1 MPATKQLGP
10 NSLGAL
16 ARFGLLALVP
26 VVALGAILGHE
37 LNVSIQQRYLETARS
52 SGSLITQVGIR
63 PILNAQ
69 ELTEGL
75 TAEQIA
81 NVDDKLQGA
90 ADHFQAALIDGQL
103 RFVEPFLQSVDL
115 SRRFEDLRFRIGCV
129 AAPPKEDGPCDFLIT
144 TVLSFWHRRSLHCG
158 CGSGR

>member
-1 MPATKQLGP
+1 MPATKHLGP

-37 LNVSIQQRYLETARS
+37 LNVDIQQRYLETSRT
-52 SGSLITQVGIR
+52 SGSLITQVAIR

-69 ELTEGL
+69 ELSEGL

-81 NVDDKLQGA
+81 NVDDMLQGA
-90 ADHFQAALIDGQL
+90 EVHQN
-103 RFVEPFLQSVDL
+103 V
-115 SRRFEDLRFRIGCV
+115 RRLKVWSLKG
-129 AAPPKEDGPCDFLIT
+129 
-144 TVLSFWHRRSLHCG
+144 TVVYSDN
-158 CGSGR
+158 